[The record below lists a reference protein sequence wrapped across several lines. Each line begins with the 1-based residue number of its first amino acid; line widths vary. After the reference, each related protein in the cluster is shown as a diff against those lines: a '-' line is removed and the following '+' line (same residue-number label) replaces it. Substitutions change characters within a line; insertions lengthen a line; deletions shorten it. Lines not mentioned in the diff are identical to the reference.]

1 VVVSPLQYTLLI
13 WVTIFGFVI
22 WGIFPDF
29 WTFLGAGVIIATGLY
44 SLHRER
50 LKSQIE
56 DN

>member
-1 VVVSPLQYTLLI
+1 LI

-50 LKSQIE
+50 LKNQIE